1 MARTRREFIKT
12 TAAAGAMF
20 GAVGEPK
27 IGLIVSQKS
36 RPLDKAS
43 LALSAKVSISTFFSE
58 LRARKRI

>member
-20 GAVGEPK
+20 GAVGEPQ

-36 RPLDKAS
+36 RPLGKAS
-43 LALSAKVSISTFFSE
+43 LALSAEVSISTLFSE
-58 LRARKRI
+58 LRALKRI

>member
-20 GAVGEPK
+20 GPVGEPQ

-36 RPLDKAS
+36 RPLGKAS
-43 LALSAKVSISTFFSE
+43 LGAFRGSQYQHFLF
-58 LRARKRI
+58 

>member
-20 GAVGEPK
+20 GAVGEPQ

-43 LALSAKVSISTFFSE
+43 LALSAEVSISTFFSE
-58 LRARKRI
+58 LRALKCI